1 MHHMWVNAR
10 LRPTVRVARVLGRFP
25 RLTRPGLNRAGGCAF
40 GVDGGCGSRDFHS
53 PRSTVSVVGRVIA
66 PRVNRGARRG
76 VMVCD
81 GHMNAQTLERPV
93 LDEPQ
98 LNAANRCDACGAR
111 AWVRATMPSGGQ
123 LYFCGHHANEHLPS
137 LVGGGAQILDER
149 HFMND

>member
-1 MHHMWVNAR
+1 MGGRSFVANGARGAGSGMLSTIDEAGARSRSWVPFWDA
-10 LRPTVRVARVLGRFP
+10 LGAASGGFALSRF
-25 RLTRPGLNRAGGCAF
+25 
-40 GVDGGCGSRDFHS
+40 D
-53 PRSTVSVVGRVIA
+53 VSACELSIA
-66 PRVNRGARRG
+66 PRVNRGARGG

-81 GHMNAQTLERPV
+81 GSMNAQTLERPV

-98 LNAANRCDACGAR
+98 LTAANRCDACGAR

-137 LVGGGAQILDER
+137 LVGAGAQILDER

>member
-1 MHHMWVNAR
+1 MAGRSFVANGAR
-10 LRPTVRVARVLGRFP
+10 GAGSGMLSTIDEAGARSRWWARFRGVLAV
-25 RLTRPGLNRAGGCAF
+25 TSGGCALPRF
-40 GVDGGCGSRDFHS
+40 VVSTCG
-53 PRSTVSVVGRVIA
+53 RSIA

-81 GHMNAQTLERPV
+81 GSMNAQTLERPV

-98 LNAANRCDACGAR
+98 LSAANRCDACGAR